1 MLLFQEAVV
10 ENSLLCVE
18 NIYILESAIQEI
30 RHEQLHGYT
39 PCPVLQLFALLL
51 KEKKTEKVVP
61 LTKLW

>member
-10 ENSLLCVE
+10 ENSLLCAE
-18 NIYILESAIQEI
+18 NIYVLENAIHEI
-30 RHEQLHGYT
+30 RHGELHGYT

-51 KEKKTEKVVP
+51 KEKKTEQVVS